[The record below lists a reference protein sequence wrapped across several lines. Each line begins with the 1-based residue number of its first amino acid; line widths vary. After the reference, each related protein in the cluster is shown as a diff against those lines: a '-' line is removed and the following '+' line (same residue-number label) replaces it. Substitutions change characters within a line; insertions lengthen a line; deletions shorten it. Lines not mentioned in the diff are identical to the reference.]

1 MWVYSHLA
9 PRKLDGISS
18 LSIKPK
24 VLYLARKA
32 NKNNVALSR
41 IFLASKPFYGEVQD
55 MSQPSKAC

>member
-9 PRKLDGISS
+9 PRKLYGISS

-41 IFLASKPFYGEVQD
+41 IFLASRLFYGEVQD